1 MNILQIHNKYFFEGG
16 EDQAV
21 EEEKKMLLDKGH
33 NVYQILR
40 HNKKEIITVK
50 DKIFTLL
57 NLSHSQKTKD
67 IINSE
72 LQKIPKIDI
81 AHIHNIFPLWSY
93 SVFEVLNENKIPIV
107 MTLHNYRLIWSKF
120 NLLNKNIKK
129 FAFFKNS
136 IFITFFISRLMNR
149 KKVLLNLVNNF
160 ITLSKFAKETFIKA
174 GISTNKISIKQN
186 FLKKKNFNIKKIQDK
201 NFVMYAS
208 RIEKLKGIN
217 FLLNTWNN
225 NNIQLKI
232 FGDGPLLYKLK
243 KSNLNRNIDFYGHQ
257 PTEIID
263 SELNNSKFL
272 IFPTEY
278 YENMPITILQAFR
291 SGTLVVASNIG
302 SVKNIIKDGHN
313 GILFNPEDSKSLQNK
328 LNWISK
334 NNEECNKIALNGFN
348 DFIKN
353 YTDELNYDLLI
364 NIYNNALNK

>member
-16 EDQAV
+16 EDQVV

-40 HNKKEIITVK
+40 HNKKEIVTIK
-50 DKIFTLL
+50 DKISTLL
-57 NLSHSQKTKD
+57 NLSHSPKTKD

-107 MTLHNYRLIWSKF
+107 MTLHNYRLIWSRF
-120 NLLNKNIKK
+120 NLLDKDIKR
-129 FAFFKNS
+129 FACFKDS
-136 IFITFFISRLMNR
+136 ILKTFFISRLMNK
-149 KKVLLNLVNNF
+149 KKVLLNLVKKF
-160 ITLSKFAKETFIKA
+160 ITLSKFAKETFIEA
-174 GISTNKISIKQN
+174 GISTNRISVKQN

-201 NFVMYAS
+201 SYAMYAS

-217 FLLNTWNN
+217 FLLDTWNN
-225 NNIQLKI
+225 YNLQLKI
-232 FGDGPLLYKLK
+232 FGDGPLLAKLK
-243 KSNLNRNIDFYGHQ
+243 KNNLNKNIYFCGNQ

-278 YENMPITILQAFR
+278 YENMPMTILQAFR

-302 SVKNIIKDGHN
+302 SVKNIIKDGYN

-334 NNEECNKIALNGFN
+334 NNDECNKIAQNGFN

-364 NIYNNALNK
+364 NIYNKAIIK